1 MKKAIMI
8 SFKFILSMVIGAL
21 ILIFFIFFAF
31 QHISLSE
38 KTSAVEIV
46 NYLDLKLDILS
57 NSQSASTQFNLPD
70 KKDINF
76 FCNKIYI
83 DYKQGTYSTT
93 TDKIIASPVKLKQKD
108 LQIWTKSWFFPFKIT
123 NFYYIAN
130 KNINFYI
137 EDTNLLNKIPKIFNT
152 YQIQEI
158 NKDADKNIIVFSS
171 QPRNLQELL
180 KNNAKVLHILN
191 DNQITFYPEA
201 KTTSYLGEEMLLLAI
216 FSSNYNEYE
225 CLKQK
230 ATQRLDLIS
239 SIYRQKSL
247 LLKTK
252 AKQECSFIYTQL
264 ASNLDN
270 LPTTLNPNKIKQQN
284 EELEYNACPKI
295 Y

>member
-8 SFKFILSMVIGAL
+8 SFKFILSMIIGAL

-31 QHISLSE
+31 QHISSSE

-57 NSQSASTQFNLPD
+57 NSLSASTQFNLPD

-83 DYKQGTYSTT
+83 DYKKGTYSTT
-93 TDKIIASPVKLKQKD
+93 TDKIIASPSRLKQKD
-108 LQIWTKSWFFPFKIT
+108 LQIYTKSWFFPFKVT
-123 NFYYIAN
+123 NFYYISN

-137 EDTNLLNKIPKIFNT
+137 EDLNLLSKIPKIFNT

-158 NKDADKNIIVFSS
+158 NKNADKNIVVFSS

-180 KNNAKVLHILN
+180 EDNIKVLHILN
-191 DNQITFYPEA
+191 DNQITFYPES

-216 FSSNYNEYE
+216 FSSNYYEYE

-230 ATQRLDLIS
+230 AIQRLDLIS

-252 AKQECSFIYTQL
+252 AKQECSFIYSQL
-264 ASNLDN
+264 ASNLNN
-270 LPTTLNPNKIKQQN
+270 LPTNLNPDKIKQQN
-284 EELEYNACPKI
+284 EELEYNACPTI